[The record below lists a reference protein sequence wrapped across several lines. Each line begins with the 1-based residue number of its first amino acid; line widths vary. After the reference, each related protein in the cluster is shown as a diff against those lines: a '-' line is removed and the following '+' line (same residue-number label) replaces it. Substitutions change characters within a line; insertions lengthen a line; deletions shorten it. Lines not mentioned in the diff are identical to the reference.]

1 MTGPYDDT
9 VEYFNILVRANML
22 QSGFLLEDPQ
32 ELAIPLEK
40 LVKVGMGFSR
50 EEAAEVIDF
59 TVSEDEKDSPS
70 EKDDPTE
77 DEEEA
82 KNEDGEENAAAPD
95 SEEVH
100 ESLDDYYA
108 SKGLNPDGTP
118 KDEDQESNNN
128 EEEQG
133 EVEAAADIISD
144 DL

>member
-22 QSGFLLEDPQ
+22 QSGFLLEDPH
-32 ELAIPLEK
+32 ELAGPLEK
-40 LVKVGMGFSR
+40 LVKVGMGFGR
-50 EEAAEVIDF
+50 DEKAEVIDF
-59 TVSEDEKDSPS
+59 TVSEDDKDSPS
-70 EKDDPTE
+70 EKENTE
-77 DEEEA
+77 DEKEEEEEEA
-82 KNEDGEENAAAPD
+82 KNDEGEDAAVPD

-128 EEEQG
+128 EEE
-133 EVEAAADIISD
+133 EAAADIISD